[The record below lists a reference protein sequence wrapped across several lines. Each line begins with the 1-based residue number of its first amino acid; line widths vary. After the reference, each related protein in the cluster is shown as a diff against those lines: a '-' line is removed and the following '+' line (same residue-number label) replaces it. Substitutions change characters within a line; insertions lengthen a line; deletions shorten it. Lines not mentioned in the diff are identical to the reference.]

1 LDALAQNLSFADRA
15 VRLALGGACLA
26 LPLTGWLPDLV
37 DTGLL
42 LFAWVPLVTG
52 LIGWCP
58 FYTLLGLSTYRR

>member
-1 LDALAQNLSFADRA
+1 LDALAQNLSLADRA

-37 DTGLL
+37 D
-42 LFAWVPLVTG
+42 
-52 LIGWCP
+52 WCP